1 MCMVCAMS
9 THTRAPRRSTR
20 RARLIWPFRLL
31 FTLLCGCR
39 VRSDRF
45 STAQLRL
52 AESPDQPSIDLWNVV
67 WSGTTIRVHAGP
79 GDQITADAV
88 RRVNT
93 LTREMLRSTDRAIPE
108 IKLDLVQDTQTQT
121 RSALGRPGCA
131 PDPALA

>member
-1 MCMVCAMS
+1 MGALQSSVAEQ
-9 THTRAPRRSTR
+9 HEVALFLPRT
-20 RARLIWPFRLL
+20 
-31 FTLLCGCR
+31 
-39 VRSDRF
+39 
-45 STAQLRL
+45 
-52 AESPDQPSIDLWNVV
+52 LWNVV